1 MELTDIVTVELT
13 NEGARV
19 LNNYI
24 FNNTVYIEFKNP
36 LAIEKILFYGGDK
49 YKAPLWKLIKVFG
62 KFEWTIGMTTPFI
75 NLQKAD

>member
-36 LAIEKILFYGGDK
+36 LAIEKYYFMEGINIKPLYG
-49 YKAPLWKLIKVFG
+49 
-62 KFEWTIGMTTPFI
+62 
-75 NLQKAD
+75 N

>member
-36 LAIEKILFYGGDK
+36 LAIEKILGTYIRPD
-49 YKAPLWKLIKVFG
+49 
-62 KFEWTIGMTTPFI
+62 T
-75 NLQKAD
+75 N